1 MVPVSLFFTEAPKPM
16 TEFNLFFYGPFS
28 INGPNSIFMD
38 PVGDESG
45 IYLWAIRSQDRF
57 LVEYV
62 GETGY
67 SFRQRTKEH
76 MIQVLGGNYRS
87 LDPDY
92 YDRGVVR
99 VLWNGLWRKGT
110 QDKLNEFIDAYPV
123 LASKIAQYVKSIH
136 LFVAPLNA
144 PSYERKLI
152 EGGIASYVKAQP
164 EEISRFY
171 PRDNR
176 TYNPKPN
183 EKGILVTIAS
193 AAEIMGLPAE
203 LRL

>member
-1 MVPVSLFFTEAPKPM
+1 M
-16 TEFNLFFYGPFS
+16 TEYHLYFLGPFS
-28 INGPNSIFMD
+28 VNRSNSIFMD
-38 PVGDESG
+38 PVADEPG
-45 IYLWAIRSQDRF
+45 IYLWAVRSQGRF

-62 GETGY
+62 GETGK

-92 YDRGVVR
+92 YDRNEVR
-99 VLWNGLWRKGT
+99 VLWNGMWRKGT
-110 QDKLNEFIDAYPV
+110 RDKLNEFIAAYPE
-123 LASKIAQYVKSIH
+123 LAPKIVQYVESIH
-136 LFVAPLNA
+136 LFVAPLKA
-144 PSYERKLI
+144 TSYERRLL
-152 EGGIASYVKAQP
+152 EGGIATYVKAQP

-193 AAEIMGLPAE
+193 AAEIMGLPAG